1 MNFIKLLTVVSC
13 VLAINY
19 SQAQVKGKSPKGKTS
34 AASDSIKPV
43 VNQVVAPPS
52 DEEIEANL
60 YLESLSLNPTKNKAA
75 WIKNDSL
82 RKVYKAKRMKFYV
95 RTKKPFKPTDKMQ
108 LCYNL
113 VYKDTNLKFC
123 VNDSICKD
131 PEVTKVLF
139 EQVKGD
145 TNYVLVYVDAFTKSK
160 TDKGAL
166 CGSGHEIKLTM
177 VRWNIKTNQA
187 KWKNKVINSCYRT
200 ITNMTKTPIVDWDK
214 SSVLTISYHK
224 GSDFIDVTFDPAA
237 PEKGLQ
243 SNQDNEK

>member
-1 MNFIKLLTVVSC
+1 MVVNISH
-13 VLAINY
+13 
-19 SQAQVKGKSPKGKTS
+19 SQVKGKSPKGKATS
-34 AASDSIKPV
+34 TADTAKPV
-43 VNQVVAPPS
+43 VNQVVAPPT

-60 YLESLSLNPTKNKAA
+60 YLESLTLNPTKNKAA

-95 RTKKPFKPTDKMQ
+95 RTKKPFRPTDKMQ

-166 CGSGHEIKLTM
+166 CGSGHET
-177 VRWNIKTNQA
+177 